1 MKQRRVL
8 IVRIVIA
15 ALALILSLSA
25 LVLRIV
31 DSESDNRQRAK
42 EISAVEEKYIGT
54 IAEYSGEEVC
64 EVVVD
69 LGAVMRSSTV
79 SQTIRIVNKT
89 TTPLVL
95 LDYTTQCRCMWL
107 EFEREPIA
115 PNESVDIVLSFD
127 SRGEWGSVGNYMEIT
142 TSRDSAPIV
151 LWIGAEIE

>member
-42 EISAVEEKYIGT
+42 EATATEEIYTGT

-107 EFEREPIA
+107 DFEREPIA
-115 PNESVDIVLSFD
+115 PNESVDIVLTFD
-127 SRGEWGSVGNYMEIT
+127 SRGEWGTVGNYMEIT
-142 TSRDSAPIV
+142 TSTENAPIV